1 MGKAISVIVQLVI
14 VLVGVGWLI
23 SLIHAELTCPL
34 ILKSWLRPCTVSGE
48 IWMLPMFTG
57 AIGIPALLAAIV
69 IIGAAISALVRNRV
83 S

>member
-14 VLVGVGWLI
+14 VFVGVGLI
-23 SLIHAELTCPL
+23 SLTHAELTCPL

>member
-1 MGKAISVIVQLVI
+1 
-14 VLVGVGWLI
+14 
-23 SLIHAELTCPL
+23 
-34 ILKSWLRPCTVSGE
+34 
-48 IWMLPMFTG
+48 MLPMFTG